1 MVGGGKREKGII
13 LRFQWGGA
21 NFFISYYFE
30 SELFMYMTALQYTI
44 LVKLPPLF
52 INLEVSPKYIHVQ
65 MLSRYPPCKQTQGL
79 FSTMILYIVTLCLRY
94 KVNL

>member
-1 MVGGGKREKGII
+1 MEYRGGRGQEREGHYFTSSKIV
-13 LRFQWGGA
+13 
-21 NFFISYYFE
+21 ISYYFE